1 MLFPF
6 SIHCASCISSWCILL
21 IKWISHYCCKHI
33 QSAPFLQS
41 FCLSCSLTFSTL
53 FTPAVFV
60 QFSSWMCILRNPSA
74 SVLLHPFLHT
84 FLISLQPWQYFHT
97 VIHLF
102 IWTNFE
108 FSASL
113 IAFTSGYLEVVCS
126 YHNAHALLPFFLA
139 LKDFGELSVISGCS
153 SVQRSG
159 CRTILYVLCIS
170 YTYQM
175 CYSLQCLCAHA
186 AQSRQPQAQGP
197 SWASL
202 VLARQIDSHLVMHC
216 TNSLHL
222 WTKLV
227 AH

>member
-1 MLFPF
+1 MNFPLLLQAHPVCSLPAVLLLILLTHIFYFVHSSSVCPVLLLNVHSEKSFSKCFIAPFPPRLFDFSTTLAVFSCSYSFIYLNKLWIQCFPQ
-6 SIHCASCISSWCILL
+6 SIHLW
-21 IKWISHYCCKHI
+21 
-33 QSAPFLQS
+33 
-41 FCLSCSLTFSTL
+41 
-53 FTPAVFV
+53 
-60 QFSSWMCILRNPSA
+60 
-74 SVLLHPFLHT
+74 LH
-84 FLISLQPWQYFHT
+84 
-97 VIHLF
+97 
-102 IWTNFE
+102 
-108 FSASL
+108 
-113 IAFTSGYLEVVCS
+113 LEVVCS
-126 YHNAHALLPFFLA
+126 YHNTHALLPFFLA

-175 CYSLQCLCAHA
+175 CYSLQCLCAYA
-186 AQSRQPQAQGP
+186 VQSRQPQAQGR

-222 WTKLV
+222 WTKLG